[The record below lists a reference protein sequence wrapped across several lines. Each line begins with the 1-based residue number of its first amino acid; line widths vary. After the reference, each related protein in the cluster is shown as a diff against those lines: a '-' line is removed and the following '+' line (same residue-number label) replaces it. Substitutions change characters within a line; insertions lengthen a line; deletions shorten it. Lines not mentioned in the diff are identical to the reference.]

1 MLFETEVGER
11 DHGRGYVDQGFD
23 LIAGEAGPRREGESG
38 PCPAGEESARPRT
51 SEPNEAWTGH
61 CARRCLRNWRG
72 ARRHRGA
79 TVLRAWLPRASS
91 AGSVREKSVP
101 VAVGAG
107 VVGRPDGSGLR
118 RGAADRGWPWLLAS
132 VTASF
137 CLGSRGRG
145 PGGVSLS

>member
-1 MLFETEVGER
+1 MHGVVYGTGAEPGDTGELLSSEP
-11 DHGRGYVDQGFD
+11 GSP
-23 LIAGEAGPRREGESG
+23 GPR
-38 PCPAGEESARPRT
+38 
-51 SEPNEAWTGH
+51 
-61 CARRCLRNWRG
+61 
-72 ARRHRGA
+72 
-79 TVLRAWLPRASS
+79 V

-132 VTASF
+132 VTVSF
-137 CLGSRGRG
+137 CLGSRGCG